1 MGGSRRLASFRVFLG
16 QRGARGGRVLECL
29 KIVRQLGGTA
39 VAVAVLV
46 DRSAGQAK
54 FDVPCLS
61 LLEMSYP
68 TYPANQV
75 PPELA
80 KLPATKPGS

>member
-1 MGGSRRLASFRVFLG
+1 VQECLDIVKKMGGL
-16 QRGARGGRVLECL
+16 
-29 KIVRQLGGTA
+29 T

-54 FDVPCLS
+54 FDVPTYS

-68 TYPANQV
+68 TYAADKV

-80 KLPATKPGS
+80 KIPASKPGS

>member
-1 MGGSRRLASFRVFLG
+1 
-16 QRGARGGRVLECL
+16 
-29 KIVRQLGGTA
+29 

-54 FDVPCLS
+54 FPVPTYS

-68 TYPANQV
+68 TYAADKV
-75 PPELA
+75 PPEMA
-80 KLPATKPGS
+80 KIPASKPGS